1 MRIKPLRDY
10 EGYVIL
16 VAPLLNSVSG
26 IAIDLFAPS
35 MPAIARELH
44 VSGAVMQSS
53 ISVTLVAYAVGQL
66 VFGLIADGRG
76 RLAALLPGL
85 VLFIAGSLVAM
96 FAQDITVFLIGRALQ
111 GFSVGACQVSARA
124 LLVDNVKGE
133 RFFVAVV
140 YLSLAWGLG
149 PVIAPFAGGLV
160 QEYAGWRWN
169 FSLYAIYSAIL
180 LVMSLRLR
188 ESLARDRRKSLSQS
202 LRGYRLILG
211 DTQFLAATLALGAS
225 LSLFLI
231 WNIIGPF
238 IVQRVLH
245 LSAAFFGATAL
256 AAGMSYLVGTFLSR
270 ALIKKMPPRNL
281 MLSGLVA
288 SAVGLAVLI
297 STPGDLNLVTLI
309 LGVILSNFGQGLL
322 FSNVVAFTMKLYADR
337 AGATASLLGCGM
349 MIVASLSSAGTGQ
362 IAISSNLVVGLLFAI
377 LIVLQTLGVLHV
389 LRRVTSLE
397 VKHESR

>member
-44 VSGAVMQSS
+44 VSGGVMQST

-66 VFGLIADGRG
+66 VF
-76 RLAALLPGL
+76 AALLPGL
-85 VLFIAGSLVAM
+85 VLFIVGSVVAM
-96 FAQDITVFLIGRALQ
+96 LAQDITIFLIGRAMQ

-149 PVIAPFAGGLV
+149 PVIAPFVGGLV
-160 QEYAGWRWN
+160 QQYAGWRWN
-169 FSLYAIYSAIL
+169 FALYAFYSVAL
-180 LVMSLRLR
+180 LAMSLRLR
-188 ESLARDRRKSLSQS
+188 ESLAQDRRKSLSQS

-211 DTQFLAATLALGAS
+211 NTRFLAATLALGAS

-238 IVQRVLH
+238 IVQQVLH

-256 AAGMSYLVGTFLSR
+256 AAGISYLVGTLLSR
-270 ALIKKMPPRNL
+270 ALIRKMPPRNV

-288 SAVGLAVLI
+288 SACGLAVVI
-297 STPGDLNLVTLI
+297 STPSDVNLVTLI

-362 IAISSNLVVGLLFAI
+362 IAISSNLVVGFLFAI

-389 LRRVTSLE
+389 LRPVTSLE